1 MKYYNILEWV
11 DMFEKDNG
19 VVDPKEDFLESNSTI
34 LYPGRFYML
43 QYMATQTKE
52 RFNARPVI
60 LSMGLS
66 KKDPKSFLCVDLSVM
81 PYPVRRRFIEM
92 YFDTYY
98 NTITSNIDE
107 YLYTEDADKQKGM
120 VSFSYDN
127 FCKSMPTLPIKYA
140 VKRYKIENT
149 LKIYSIPYQQVYKV
163 IGKFCDQ
170 NYYVNGTI
178 RDVQNEF
185 IKKVQQG

>member
-11 DMFEKDNG
+11 DMFERDKG

-43 QYMATQTKE
+43 QYMAQTKE

-60 LSMGLS
+60 ISMGLS
-66 KKDPKSFLCVDLSVM
+66 KKDPNSFLCVDLCVM
-81 PYPVRRRFIEM
+81 PYQVRRRFIDM
-92 YFDTYY
+92 YFNMYY
-98 NTITSNIDE
+98 DIITDNIDK
-107 YLYTEDADKQKGM
+107 YLYIEDADKQKGM
-120 VSFSYDN
+120 TNFSYDN
-127 FCKSMPTLPIKYA
+127 FCKSMPGMPVKYA

-178 RDVQNEF
+178 GDVQKEF
-185 IKKVQQG
+185 LEKSRR